1 MATKNHIGK
10 TLYVA
15 QALPATNNA
24 AGFEALTW
32 VQVKGIQTLPV
43 LGVTHATIDVPDLA
57 TGFTI
62 AVKGAASG
70 QDTPFTF
77 RDLGT
82 GTLDAGQADAIEQA
96 NDAQGLMS
104 VKIVTGSGT
113 DSGDGPAPVT
123 GDPVEYAQ
131 GFAHSY
137 VPNTGDTS
145 GHEGGSVTFR
155 QNNFT
160 VSATEPA

>member
-1 MATKNHIGK
+1 MTANHIGK
-10 TLYVA
+10 TMYVA

-43 LGVTHATIDVPDLA
+43 LGVSHSGIDVPDLA
-57 TGFTI
+57 TGFTSS
-62 AVKGAASG
+62 VKGAAAGRDS
-70 QDTPFTF
+70 TFTY
-77 RDLGT
+77 RRIAA
-82 GTLDAGQADAIEQA
+82 DAGQIDVEEQA
-96 NDAQGLMS
+96 IDDNGLGA

-131 GFAHSY
+131 GYFHSY
-137 VPNTGDTS
+137 EPNQATDS
-145 GHEGGSVTFR
+145 SFEGATVSFR

-160 VSATEPA
+160 VTATEPA